1 MKIKVNSNASN
12 KAKTVVSAKA
22 QSVATVSAS
31 SKIKIG
37 KLEDNV
43 GNLDVGD
50 GLATGETIV
59 YNADNEKWEAVSL
72 DDKVSDAV
80 SEQIGDAVSDELS
93 SDGVNLDG
101 GTF

>member
-1 MKIKVNSNASN
+1 MKIKVNSSASN

-22 QSVATVSAS
+22 QSVATISAA

-50 GLATGETIV
+50 GLATGETII
-59 YNADNEKWEAVSL
+59 YNAASEKWEAVSL
-72 DDKVSDAV
+72 EEQVAEAV
-80 SEQIGDAVSDELS
+80 SEQIGDSVSEALAGAVT
-93 SDGVNLDG
+93 LDG

>member
-1 MKIKVNSNASN
+1 MAENVKVTSNGART
-12 KAKTVVSAKA
+12 KTVVTQAAGVVTS
-22 QSVATVSAS
+22 VSAA

-50 GLATGETIV
+50 GLETGETIV
-59 YNADNEKWEAVSL
+59 YNVDTQKWEAVSL
-72 DDKVSDAV
+72 ADRVATSV
-80 SEQIGDAVSDELS
+80 SEVLSDDDISVTL
-93 SDGVNLDG
+93 NG